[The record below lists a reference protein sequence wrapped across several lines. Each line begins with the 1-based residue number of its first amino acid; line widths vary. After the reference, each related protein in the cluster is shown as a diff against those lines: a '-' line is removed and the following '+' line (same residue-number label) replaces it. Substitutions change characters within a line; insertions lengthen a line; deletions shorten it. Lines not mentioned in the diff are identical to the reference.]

1 VDFYEH
7 QARNR
12 RYTAFLVAGFVLFF
26 GVVGLSLDFAFVGGL
41 VGGVLPIVATMALAI
56 SSAVSAFAYFR
67 GGDMVMSSLLAR
79 PLRVD
84 DAEHRELHNIVSE
97 MALASG
103 LPRPR
108 VFVIPDPSPNALAT
122 GRSPSDAIIGVT
134 EGALALLDREETQG
148 VVAHEMSHIRNRDT
162 LVMTM
167 VAILFGGLLM
177 LADWGRRTLH
187 LSQRG
192 GGGLLLP
199 LLAVALVALSP
210 ILSRLLAMAV
220 SRRREYLADATAVEL
235 TRNAEG
241 LAQALE
247 KIERT
252 TSPLRGATRGTAHLF
267 IVNPLKR
274 RGEERAGRWA
284 DLFASHPPI
293 QTRIQVL
300 RGMEHT

>member
-1 VDFYEH
+1 MDFYAQ

-12 RYTAFLVAGFVLFF
+12 RNTALLVACFILLFA
-26 GVVGLSLDFAFVGGL
+26 VVGLSLDFAFVGGL
-41 VGGVLPIVATMALAI
+41 AGGLPVVAITAL
-56 SSAVSAFAYFR
+56 AVSAGLSALAYFR
-67 GGDMVMSSLLAR
+67 GGAMVMSSLLAR

-84 DAEHRELHNIVSE
+84 DAEHRELHNVVSE

-108 VFVIPDPSPNALAT
+108 VYVIPDPSPNALAT
-122 GRSPSDAIIGVT
+122 GRNPTDAAIALT

-167 VAILFGGLLM
+167 VSVLFGGLIM
-177 LADWGRRTLH
+177 LADWGRRSLYFARR
-187 LSQRG
+187 QRG
-192 GGGLLLP
+192 GHPILP
-199 LLAVALVALSP
+199 LLAVLLVAVSP
-210 ILSRLLAMAV
+210 LLSRLLAMAV

-235 TRNAEG
+235 TRNPEG
-241 LAQALE
+241 LARALE

-252 TSPLRGATRGTAHLF
+252 TSPLRGASRGSAHLF

-274 RGEERAGRWA
+274 RGDERTGRWA
-284 DLFASHPPI
+284 DLLASHPPI
-293 QTRIQVL
+293 RARIQIL
-300 RGMEHT
+300 RGMNRR